1 MQWISGTQFVSLDD
15 MDLLIGGPDRPP
27 SKRMIAQSRADDE
40 QRRREAR
47 MSNQPGA
54 SSGPSNPYSSQP
66 GQPTDPS
73 NEGWGAW
80 ASRQLNERTERLN
93 IVGDSMDG
101 LSENSKGWAEDV
113 NKFVAKQKRGLVT
126 GVIKSKFGF

>member
-1 MQWISGTQFVSLDD
+1 M
-15 MDLLIGGPDRPP
+15 M
-27 SKRMIAQSRADDE
+27 AQARAEED

-54 SSGPSNPYSSQP
+54 AGAAGRQD
-66 GQPTDPS
+66 GGAAGGAAAS

-93 IVGDSMDG
+93 VVGDSMDN
-101 LSENSKGWAEDV
+101 LSNNSKGWADDV

-126 GVIKSKFGF
+126 GAIKSKFGL